1 MSRPIALILA
11 AAVVVA
17 GGLLSEALV
26 VSSAGASTAAPA
38 PHIVAKPNSVMVN
51 TTTKLTGTHF
61 PASTKITIK
70 ECPQTLWVVPANPC
84 DTDNSITVKTNAQGQ
99 FHAVFT
105 VHTCPDTVATPPGT
119 SQTCY
124 IGDPH
129 PSGIDTITLEGAVK
143 ITVTGP

>member
-1 MSRPIALILA
+1 MSRPTALILA
-11 AAVVVA
+11 AAVVA
-17 GGLLSEALV
+17 GGLLSDALV

-61 PASTKITIK
+61 PASTKITIE
-70 ECPQTLWVVPANPC
+70 ECAQSTWVVMSNPC
-84 DTDNSITVKTNAQGQ
+84 DTDNSIKVKTNTKGQ

-105 VHTCPDTVATPPGT
+105 VHTCPDTVAAPPGF

-129 PSGIDTITLEGAVK
+129 PSGIDTITLLGAVK